1 MLQAKEPYF
10 ESTDF
15 HLPLS
20 AGIGHGELGIEN
32 TELYSFHLLSLWTS
46 VAHVPGLQEVLTFP
60 GFRQAFAHWLLQ
72 KDIL

>member
-10 ESTDF
+10 ETTVF

-20 AGIGHGELGIEN
+20 AGIGHGE
-32 TELYSFHLLSLWTS
+32 LWTS

-60 GFRQAFAHWLLQ
+60 GLSQAFAHWLLQ